1 MKNDIFPMPVS
12 DDFQDSTR
20 KQIQEHPNFGAW
32 YMSLGEDT
40 RTAFE
45 LLYLTDVT
53 PELIQFT
60 RQVPE
65 TEWWQSIFLRVI
77 SGGDPDP
84 VSKKILTSAPFS
96 GLPISKVARSNC
108 TWSPEILR
116 ISLAGCYG

>member
-1 MKNDIFPMPVS
+1 MKNDIFPMPLN

-20 KQIQEHPNFGAW
+20 RRIQEHPHFSAW
-32 YMSLGEDT
+32 YLSLGEDT

-53 PELIQFT
+53 PELIQFS

-65 TEWWQSIFLRVI
+65 AEWWQSVFLRVI

-84 VSKKILTSAPFS
+84 TSKTLLTQHALLTVIADIETF
-96 GLPISKVARSNC
+96 GRRGKARLVA
-108 TWSPEILR
+108 
-116 ISLAGCYG
+116 

>member
-1 MKNDIFPMPVS
+1 MRNDIFPQPLP
-12 DDFQDSTR
+12 DEFQASTR
-20 KQIQEHPNFGAW
+20 KRIQDHPHFAAW
-32 YMSLGEDT
+32 YLSLGEDT

-65 TEWWQSIFLRVI
+65 SEWWQSVFLRVI

-84 VSKKILTSAPFS
+84 TAKTLLTQHALLTVIADIEAFVRRGKSR
-96 GLPISKVARSNC
+96 LVA
-108 TWSPEILR
+108 
-116 ISLAGCYG
+116 

>member
-1 MKNDIFPMPVS
+1 MRSDIFPLPLG

-20 KQIQEHPNFGAW
+20 KRIQEHPNFGAW
-32 YMSLGEDT
+32 YQSLGEDT

-65 TEWWQSIFLRVI
+65 SEWWQSVFLRVI
-77 SGGDPDP
+77 SGGNPDP
-84 VSKKILTSAPFS
+84 MAKTLLTQHALLTVIADIEAF
-96 GLPISKVARSNC
+96 GTRSRHR
-108 TWSPEILR
+108 LVD
-116 ISLAGCYG
+116 

>member
-1 MKNDIFPMPVS
+1 MKTDIFPMPVA

-65 TEWWQSIFLRVI
+65 SEWWQSVFLRVI

-84 VSKKILTSAPFS
+84 VSKKILTQHALLTVIADIEAF
-96 GLPISKVARSNC
+96 GRRSKLHLVS
-108 TWSPEILR
+108 
-116 ISLAGCYG
+116 

>member
-1 MKNDIFPMPVS
+1 MKTDIFPMPVA
-12 DDFQDSTR
+12 DDSQDSTR

-65 TEWWQSIFLRVI
+65 SEWWQSVFLRVI

-84 VSKKILTSAPFS
+84 VSKKILTQHALLTVIADIEAF
-96 GLPISKVARSNC
+96 GRRSKLHLVS
-108 TWSPEILR
+108 
-116 ISLAGCYG
+116 

>member
-1 MKNDIFPMPVS
+1 MRTDIFPYPTP
-12 DDFQDSTR
+12 DDLQDSTR
-20 KQIQEHPNFGAW
+20 KRIQDHPHFAAW
-32 YMSLGEDT
+32 YLSLGEDT

-65 TEWWQSIFLRVI
+65 AEWWQSVFLRVI

-84 VSKKILTSAPFS
+84 
-96 GLPISKVARSNC
+96 ISKTLLTQHALLTVIADIEAFVRRSKPRLVA
-108 TWSPEILR
+108 
-116 ISLAGCYG
+116 